1 MNPRIAVVIA
11 AAIAAA
17 GCSSPNRS
25 TDTSCVSP
33 RLSVSPTVSPVGGRI
48 EVKGEWFLGSCNDVQ
63 TAGVSPLP
71 SSSALSRITLAVTG
85 PDNVTRPLAS
95 LRPDPSGSFTTDLT
109 LPQDLPSGRATLFVE
124 GHGLP
129 VTLTLT
135 GS

>member
-1 MNPRIAVVIA
+1 MNLRVAIVIA
-11 AAIAAA
+11 AAITLA
-17 GCSSPNRS
+17 GCSSHNRS

-33 RLSVSPTVSPVGGRI
+33 RLSVSPTVSPAGGRI
-48 EVKGEWFLGSCNDVQ
+48 QVKGEWFLATCNDVQ
-63 TAGVSPLP
+63 TAGVSSLP
-71 SSSALSRITLAVTG
+71 SSSPLGRITLAVTG
-85 PDNVTRPLAS
+85 PDGVMRPLAS
-95 LRPDPSGSFTTDLT
+95 LRPNPSGSFTTDLK